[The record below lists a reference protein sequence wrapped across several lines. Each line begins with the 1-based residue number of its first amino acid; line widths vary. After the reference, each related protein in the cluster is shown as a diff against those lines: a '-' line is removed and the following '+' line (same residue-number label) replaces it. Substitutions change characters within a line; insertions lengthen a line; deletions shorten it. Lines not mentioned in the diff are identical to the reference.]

1 MRTIFSEKGK
11 RVGAIAL
18 SGLAV
23 LALAGVVLVT
33 ARSAQAATATRQT
46 VANAQVRV
54 AETESGNLLA
64 DAVRVAGGAD
74 IGFVPAAAFKAGASL
89 PRNASPDQLASLV
102 EPASDTIVVLS
113 VRGDKVLAALER
125 AVSFAPQP
133 SAGFLQVSGIKF
145 SYDSRKPTQS
155 RVSGVT
161 VGGAPL
167 EASKVYKVAM
177 TKPLSIGQQGY
188 FQIWDKDSKP
198 TETGK
203 SLAVAIADFTKS
215 QGVPG
220 VEGRIN
226 ALSK

>member
-1 MRTIFSEKGK
+1 VKTIFSREGK

-18 SGLAV
+18 SGLAI

-33 ARSAQAATATRQT
+33 ARSARATVSARQD

-54 AETESGNLLA
+54 AETESGNLVA
-64 DAVRVAGGAD
+64 DAVRAAGNAD
-74 IGFVPAAAFKAGASL
+74 IGFVPAAAFKAGASV
-89 PRNASPDQLASLV
+89 PRSASPDQLASLV
-102 EPASDTIVVLS
+102 EPASDTIVVLN

-125 AVSFAPQP
+125 SVSFAPQP

-145 SYDSRKPTQS
+145 SYDSRKASQS

-188 FQIWDKDSKP
+188 FQIWDRESKP
-198 TETGK
+198 AETGK
-203 SLAVAIADFTKS
+203 SLATAIADFVKG

-226 ALSK
+226 ALK